1 MPILHL
7 RLTKN
12 DQNIVLSREIKAQQL
27 TLVRATIV
35 KDTTTGGATNNGSL
49 FIEIPWFT
57 GYEYITNINDNYLVS
72 PIDDKLEFQTYQLSQ
87 AFFSE
92 DVKSAFNIKIRKY
105 DGTNYSPVLFGSG
118 SGHIK
123 TLDLFFQVSSLE
135 DFTTF

>member
-27 TLVRATIV
+27 TLVRSTIT

-49 FIEIPWFT
+49 FIEIPWFN
-57 GYEYITNINDNYLVS
+57 GFEYITNLNDNYLVS
-72 PIDDKLEFQTYQLSQ
+72 PIDDTLEFQTYQLSQ
-87 AFFSE
+87 SFFSE

-105 DGTNYSPVLFGSG
+105 DGTNYTHVVFGSG

-123 TLDLFFQVSSLE
+123 FLDLFFQVSSLE
-135 DFTTF
+135 DFTTY